1 MGITVNGLRFLLL
14 AKEAGADFSRTAVIG
29 RQKLELSLKELG
41 AVVRGEFGL
50 RAESST
56 LQKVFAEGYAEELL
70 KLLGARTAES
80 FDYSDYEGATRVH
93 DFNLPLPDEWAGQFT
108 AVIDGGTLEH
118 VFNFPTAIAN
128 CLRLLAVG
136 GHYLGISPANNY
148 LGHGFYQF
156 SPELYYRILS
166 PENGFRVLG
175 VFCHEGRESKAWF
188 SIPDPD
194 QVRRRLGVVN
204 AAPLLLLV
212 LAKKIEESPL
222 FSRPPLQS
230 DYLPLWN
237 VPAGAEA
244 ASSPGRLD
252 GLKKRFSLRMRK
264 IVPFVFPR
272 RRFPPEFEPFSPC
285 GSDIPACPDSPGR
298 SSGLSGGAIR
308 DGRDRGPDLHVDTD
322 VIGAGRNAPPT
333 KSATDR

>member
-1 MGITVNGLRFLLL
+1 MGITINGLRFLLL
-14 AKEAGADFSRTAVIG
+14 AKAAGADFSRTAVIG

-50 RAESST
+50 PADPSALRAI
-56 LQKVFAEGYAEELL
+56 FASGYAEELL
-70 KLLGARTAES
+70 GFLGARTTES
-80 FDYSDYEGATRVH
+80 FDYSAYEGATRVH
-93 DFNLPLPDEWAGQFT
+93 DFNVPITDEWAGKFT

-128 CLRLLAVG
+128 CLRLLSVG

-175 VFCHEGRESKAWF
+175 MFCHEGRESKAWF

-212 LAKKIEESPL
+212 LAKKIEERSL
-222 FSRPPLQS
+222 FSRSPLQS

-237 VPAGAEA
+237 VPAGLGGSPA
-244 ASSPGRLD
+244 PGRLA
-252 GLKKRFSLRMRK
+252 GMKKRLSLRLRK
-264 IVPFVFPR
+264 IIPFVPPR
-272 RRFPPEFEPFSPC
+272 RRLPPEFEPFYPV
-285 GSDIPACPDSPGR
+285 PAR
-298 SSGLSGGAIR
+298 L
-308 DGRDRGPDLHVDTD
+308 
-322 VIGAGRNAPPT
+322 
-333 KSATDR
+333 KKQ